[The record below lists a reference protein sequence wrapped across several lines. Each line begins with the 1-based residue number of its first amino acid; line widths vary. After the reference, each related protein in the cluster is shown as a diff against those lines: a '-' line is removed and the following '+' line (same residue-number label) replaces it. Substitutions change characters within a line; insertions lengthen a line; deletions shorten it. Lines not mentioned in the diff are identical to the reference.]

1 MISMVKLRKIRL
13 YYLRITGVVTEIY
26 WNDRFVHQLACN
38 IVNRERQE
46 LITYES
52 LHNKMAATLMDTLQT
67 LLYI

>member
-1 MISMVKLRKIRL
+1 MVKLRKIRL

-52 LHNKMAATLMDTLQT
+52 LHNKMAATLMDSLQT